1 MCVYNF
7 FLIFKK
13 GCIIEWIKKKNFNQ
27 INKLINLFLNRERK
41 NKKKTNKRTNLL
53 VSVSSHQK
61 LLHSIKK

>member
-1 MCVYNF
+1 MCIIF
-7 FLIFKK
+7 FFKKK

-27 INKLINLFLNRERK
+27 INKLINLFLNIEK
-41 NKKKTNKRTNLL
+41 KKKKTNTRTNLL